1 MAEVFADALDPER
14 QDEILRHAEICPD
27 CAERAEELEL
37 LAETLRDLGTLE
49 GEGEESVPRA
59 VRPLPWLPLAAAGL
73 VGAFILGWS
82 LRPAPVEPREADS
95 PGQET
100 RAEEPP
106 PVTDLPEGF
115 RHLDAVWAERSPLE
129 IEILVAHFGEP
140 LRAGVVLTHALP
152 AGAAASI
159 GLEPFDIVTA
169 VDGAPVVRLE
179 DIRKLSS
186 KSEIVLFRKGR
197 EVRLPSGSR

>member
-1 MAEVFADALDPER
+1 
-14 QDEILRHAEICPD
+14 
-27 CAERAEELEL
+27 
-37 LAETLRDLGTLE
+37 
-49 GEGEESVPRA
+49 
-59 VRPLPWLPLAAAGL
+59 
-73 VGAFILGWS
+73 
-82 LRPAPVEPREADS
+82 
-95 PGQET
+95 
-100 RAEEPP
+100 
-106 PVTDLPEGF
+106 
-115 RHLDAVWAERSPLE
+115 
-129 IEILVAHFGEP
+129 
-140 LRAGVVLTHALP
+140 VLTHALP